1 MEIGIIN
8 NKVNQIE
15 LTTKFSLSVFVDYRS
30 YCWQKDTPK
39 CLVCVDQ
46 RDLIEVLVHEI
57 NDLTLENKLL
67 KTKTLCYANSNRSCF
82 TWCKIKTGTKMN
94 FYTGIKTIEIN
105 YIHSYRIS
113 MEVELRTNT

>member
-15 LTTKFSLSVFVDYRS
+15 LTTKFSLLVFVNYHS
-30 YCWQKDTPK
+30 YCWQKDTLK

-46 RDLIEVLVHEI
+46 KDLIEVLVHEI

-67 KTKTLCYANSNRSCF
+67 RY
-82 TWCKIKTGTKMN
+82 
-94 FYTGIKTIEIN
+94 
-105 YIHSYRIS
+105 
-113 MEVELRTNT
+113 